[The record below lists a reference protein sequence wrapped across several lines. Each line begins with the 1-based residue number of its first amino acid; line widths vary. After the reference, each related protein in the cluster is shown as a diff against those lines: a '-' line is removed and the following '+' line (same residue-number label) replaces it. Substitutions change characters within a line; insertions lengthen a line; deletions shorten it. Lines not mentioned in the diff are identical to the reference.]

1 MGVGALG
8 LVEGSE
14 ERDIS
19 TAVKAAAV
27 THHNFDIWV
36 MFPAIPI
43 SGTVLFPASGSWDAS
58 RPKVGTL
65 RFT

>member
-19 TAVKAAAV
+19 TAV
-27 THHNFDIWV
+27 
-36 MFPAIPI
+36 PPQLPI
-43 SGTVLFPASGSWDAS
+43 II
-58 RPKVGTL
+58 
-65 RFT
+65 

>member
-27 THHNFDIWV
+27 THHNLDI
-36 MFPAIPI
+36 
-43 SGTVLFPASGSWDAS
+43 
-58 RPKVGTL
+58 
-65 RFT
+65 